1 MPLQYLLRLLSGLL
15 TLALLG
21 LSAYGFYEWWEVR
34 NTVDTTRTDE
44 DTREWL
50 WLALGIAPLLFTFF
64 GRSLILPL
72 LGRKGHE
79 ASPGR
84 SSSAQTVVTPS
95 GASIHVD
102 TFGPA
107 DAPPIVMIHGW
118 GLDSS
123 VWRYLRAKL
132 GDRYRVLAPDLPG
145 LGKSKGPSDG
155 VYTLERFAD
164 VLASV
169 LQLTGGRPAVV
180 MGHSIGGMTIQTF
193 ARRFPEALGPQVAGI
208 VLVNTTYTN
217 PVRTTAVSW
226 LVRALRW
233 PIIEPGCRL
242 QIWLSPLAQ
251 LMNWLGYLNGTN
263 HLVTRI
269 SSYGSD
275 VTREQ
280 VEHATRLTS
289 FNSVKVQAKGM
300 LAMMRWDASEVA
312 AKVPVPMLVVGGK
325 IDILTKLEANQKIAG
340 DAPQGRLAPIPN
352 AGHGG
357 LMDQAYRY
365 AEPIEPFLQ
374 STLKGGGAQT
384 AVRPEAVSA

>member
-1 MPLQYLLRLLSGLL
+1 
-15 TLALLG
+15 
-21 LSAYGFYEWWEVR
+21 
-34 NTVDTTRTDE
+34 
-44 DTREWL
+44 
-50 WLALGIAPLLFTFF
+50 
-64 GRSLILPL
+64 
-72 LGRKGHE
+72 
-79 ASPGR
+79 
-84 SSSAQTVVTPS
+84 VVTPS
-95 GASIHVD
+95 GASVHVD

-107 DAPPIVMIHGW
+107 DAPPLVMIHGW
-118 GLDSS
+118 GLDSTI
-123 VWRYLRAKL
+123 WRYLRAKL

-145 LGKSKGPSDG
+145 LSKSKGPQDG

-226 LVRALRW
+226 LVSALRW
-233 PIIEPGCRL
+233 PVIEPGCRL
-242 QIWLSPLAQ
+242 LIWLKPLGQ
-251 LMNWLGYLNGTN
+251 LMNWLGYLNGSN

-269 SSYGSD
+269 SSFGSE

-289 FNSVKVQAKGM
+289 FNSVAVQAKGM

-325 IDILTKLEANQKIAG
+325 IDILTKLEAN
-340 DAPQGRLAPIPN
+340 GRSRTTRRRASSRPSPTP
-352 AGHGG
+352 A
-357 LMDQAYRY
+357 
-365 AEPIEPFLQ
+365 
-374 STLKGGGAQT
+374 T
-384 AVRPEAVSA
+384 AA

>member
-1 MPLQYLLRLLSGLL
+1 MPLQYLLRLVSGLF
-15 TLALLG
+15 TLALLAA
-21 LSAYGFYEWWEVR
+21 SIYGFREWWEVR
-34 NTVDTTRTDE
+34 NLVNATEGGE
-44 DTREWL
+44 DRRDWL
-50 WLALGIAPLLFTFF
+50 WLALAVLPLLFTFF
-64 GRSLILPL
+64 GRSLILPF
-72 LGRKGHE
+72 LGRKGHDP
-79 ASPGR
+79 SPAR
-84 SSSAQTVVTPS
+84 SSNPQTVVTPS
-95 GASIHVD
+95 GASVHVD

-107 DAPPIVMIHGW
+107 DAPPLVMIHGW
-118 GLDSS
+118 GLDSTI
-123 VWRYLRAKL
+123 WRYLRAKL

-145 LGKSKGPSDG
+145 LSKSKGPQDG

-226 LVRALRW
+226 LVSALRW
-233 PIIEPGCRL
+233 PVIEPGCRL
-242 QIWLSPLAQ
+242 LIWLKPLGQ
-251 LMNWLGYLNGTN
+251 LMNWLGYLNGSN

-269 SSYGSD
+269 SSFGSE

-289 FNSVKVQAKGM
+289 FNSVAVQAKGM

-325 IDILTKLEANQKIAG
+325 IDILTKLEAN
-340 DAPQGRLAPIPN
+340 GRSRTTRRRDSSRPSPTPA
-352 AGHGG
+352 
-357 LMDQAYRY
+357 
-365 AEPIEPFLQ
+365 
-374 STLKGGGAQT
+374 T
-384 AVRPEAVSA
+384 AA